1 MYTILLV
8 GAGRILILKIK
19 ENITI
24 MIPLLYI
31 DPGTGSILFSI
42 VIGLIT
48 TLYFV
53 AKTAFIKLKVAGY
66 KDKGKLAGNKN
77 SIVIYS
83 EGKQYWNVFAPICAE
98 FEKHQKELVF
108 YTSSEDDPVFLQNY
122 TYIKP
127 EYIGKGNRA
136 FARLNMLEADVCLMT
151 TPGLD
156 VYQLKRS
163 KYVRHYSH
171 ILHALDDATSYRLFG
186 LDYFDSVLL
195 SGEYQIKGIRELEN
209 LRNIQKK
216 DLRVVGC
223 PYLDVLSEKL
233 KELPEKKNA
242 FTVLIAPSWGANG
255 ILSKYG
261 EQLIT
266 PLVETG
272 WNIIIRP
279 HPQSKASEADMLKK
293 LEEKYKS
300 AANAVWDYNPENI
313 NSLSEA
319 DIMISDFSSVIF
331 DYCFLFDKPF
341 LYCNNEFDHRPY
353 DSSDLKEIPW
363 KFSVLKEIGVE
374 LNADGFSRIKEIIT
388 DACKSKALK
397 ENRAKAKD
405 TAWQNRGHAGEAV
418 YEFLMEKL
426 KG

>member
-1 MYTILLV
+1 
-8 GAGRILILKIK
+8 
-19 ENITI
+19 

-42 VIGLIT
+42 VLGLIT
-48 TLYFV
+48 TLYFL
-53 AKTAFIKLKVAGY
+53 AKTAFIKLKVAVY
-66 KDKGKLAGNKN
+66 KDKEKIVGSKTG
-77 SIVIYS
+77 IVIYS
-83 EGKQYWNVFAPICAE
+83 EGKRYWNVFAPICNE
-98 FEKHQKELVF
+98 FEQHQKELVF

-127 EYIGKGNRA
+127 KYIGKGNKA
-136 FARLNMLEADVCLMT
+136 FARLNMLEADICLMT

-163 KYVRHYSH
+163 KHVKHYSH

-195 SGEYQIKGIRELEN
+195 SGEYQIKGIREIET
-209 LRNIQKK
+209 LRNLPPK
-216 DLRVVGC
+216 DLCVVGC
-223 PYLDVLSEKL
+223 PYLDVLNEKI
-233 KELPEKKNA
+233 KDLPKTDTG
-242 FTVLIAPSWGANG
+242 FTVLIAPSWGASG

-272 WNIIIRP
+272 WTVIIRP
-279 HPQSKASEADMLKK
+279 HPQSKISESDMLKK
-293 LEEKYKS
+293 LEEKYKD
-300 AANAVWDYNPENI
+300 AVNVTWDYNAENI
-313 NSLSEA
+313 GSLSQA
-319 DIMISDFSSVIF
+319 DIMISDFSGVIF

-353 DSSDLKEIPW
+353 DSGDLKETPW

-374 LNADGFSRIKEIIT
+374 LNSAGFANIKEIIS
-388 DACKSKALK
+388 DACKSETLK
-397 ENRAKAKD
+397 ENRLKAKD
-405 TAWQNRGHAGEAV
+405 TAWQNRGHAGKAV
-418 YEFLMEKL
+418 YDFLTEIK
-426 KG
+426 KI

>member
-53 AKTAFIKLKVAGY
+53 AKTAFIKLKVAVY

-195 SGEYQIKGIRELEN
+195 SGEYQIKGIRELES

-216 DLRVVGC
+216 ELRVVGC
-223 PYLDVLSEKL
+223 PYLDVLSEKV
-233 KELPEKKNA
+233 KGVPKDNTV
-242 FTVLIAPSWGANG
+242 FTVLIAPSWGTNG
-255 ILSKYG
+255 ILAKYG
-261 EQLIT
+261 EHLIT

-272 WNIIIRP
+272 WNVIIRP
-279 HPQSKASEADMLKK
+279 HPQSKVSEADMLKK